1 MGYETI
7 KLEKGMYHVAGKSF
21 TQVLESI
28 DPSQNYIGSELEGL
42 DAYQRQLKR
51 YGIKVSG
58 AGSDSVEKFFNT
70 ADSSALFPEY
80 ISRAV
85 AQGINEANNLN
96 EIIATKTMINGLDY
110 RSITIPTDDDS
121 QSLKRVAE
129 GAAIPTTTIKKQ
141 EKLVK
146 LVKRG
151 RMLEASYEAIRFQK
165 LDLFTIALKQ
175 IGSYIAKTQFDDAVK
190 VLLNGDGNNNAA
202 AAVTVTTSGSFGY
215 ADLVKLWSELGDF
228 KMNAIVADSGA
239 MGKIL
244 NLSEVKD
251 AVAGLNFHATG
262 KLVTPLGAN
271 LVKSTVLPQNT
282 LLALDKNCALE
293 MVCAGDVMVEY
304 DKLIDRQLERAAIT
318 SIAGFSKIFADAV
331 KKMAV

>member
-1 MGYETI
+1 MGYDTI
-7 KLEKGMYHVAGKSF
+7 KLEKGMYSVAGKSF
-21 TQVLESI
+21 TQVLESM
-28 DPSQNYIGSELEGL
+28 DPSANYIGSELEGL

-58 AGSDSVEKFFNT
+58 AESDSVEKFFNT

-85 AQGINEANNLN
+85 AQGINEANSLN
-96 EIIATKTMINGLDY
+96 EIIATKTMINGMDY
-110 RSITIPTDDDS
+110 RSITIPKDDET

-129 GAAIPTTTIKKQ
+129 GAEIPTTTIKKQ
-141 EKLVK
+141 EKLVS
-146 LVKRG
+146 LTKRG

-175 IGSYIAKTQFDDAVK
+175 IGAYIAKTQFDDAVK
-190 VLLNGDGNNNAA
+190 VLLNGDGNENAA
-202 AAVTVTTSGSFGY
+202 ESVALTSSGNFSY
-215 ADLVKLWSELGDF
+215 ADLVKLWNELGDF
-228 KMNAIVADSGA
+228 KMNAIVADPGA

-244 NLSEVKD
+244 NLSEVRD
-251 AVAGLNFHATG
+251 AAAGLNFHATG

-271 LVKSTVLPQNT
+271 LVKSTVLPENT
-282 LLALDKNCALE
+282 LLALDKTCALE
-293 MVCAGDVMVEY
+293 MVCAGDVTVEY

-331 KKMAV
+331 KKMEV

>member
-1 MGYETI
+1 MTYDSI

-21 TQVLESI
+21 TQVLEEL
-28 DPSQNYIGSELEGL
+28 DPSENYAGSDLEGL

-51 YGIKVSG
+51 YGIRV
-58 AGSDSVEKFFNT
+58 AGSGSDMVEKFFST

-85 AQGINEANNLN
+85 AQGIHDADSLN
-96 EIIATKTMINGLDY
+96 EIIATRTLINGMDY
-110 RSITIPTDDDS
+110 RSITIPCDEET
-121 QSLKRVAE
+121 QELKQVAE

-146 LVKRG
+146 LTKRG

-175 IGSYIAKTQFDDAVK
+175 IGAYIAKSQFGDAVK
-190 VLLNGDGNNNAA
+190 VLLDGDGNSNPAA
-202 AAVTVTTSGSFGY
+202 EVEMGLDSFGY
-215 ADLVKLWSELGDF
+215 TDLVKLWNELGDF
-228 KMNAIVADSGA
+228 KMNAIVAGTDA

-244 NLSEVKD
+244 NLDEVKD
-251 AVAGLNFHATG
+251 ATAGLNFHGTG
-262 KLVTPLGAN
+262 KLVTPLGAT
-271 LVKSTVLPQNT
+271 LVKSSTLDSNL
-282 LLALDKNCALE
+282 LLALDKTCALE
-293 MVCAGDVMVEY
+293 MVCAGDVLVEY

-318 SIAGFSKIFADAV
+318 SIAGFSKIFSGAV
-331 KKMAV
+331 RKMSI